1 MHSIETKQN
10 FIINLTIT
18 EQNQLILG
26 DINGDNEINIL
37 DIIILSN
44 YILSIIEFSNEQI
57 QAADLNQD
65 AIINI
70 LDIIQVVN
78 LILDS

>member
-1 MHSIETKQN
+1 MK
-10 FIINLTIT
+10 IINLTIT
-18 EQNQLILG
+18 EQTQLILG